1 MLDFLKSTVGR
12 KYLMGISGLVWM
24 GFIFG
29 HMAGNM
35 LILVS
40 ADAYN
45 SYGHAIVTN
54 KLLLYGTEVVLVL
67 ALFTH
72 VFTAISLTI
81 QNKKAR
87 GDVGYAMGP
96 NGNKAATWASRTM
109 AVQGS
114 AILAFVILH
123 LATFKYGTHYET
135 VVNGVQMR
143 DLHKLIVEIFHSTG
157 YVVWYLVALVLLM
170 FHLSHGA
177 HSIFQSFGIL
187 ERKMQQDLKKFAWT
201 YAVVV
206 VAGFLSQPL
215 YVFLIHR

>member
-1 MLDFLKSTVGR
+1 MIDFLRSTVGR
-12 KYLMGISGLVWM
+12 KYLMGITGLVWM

-29 HMAGNM
+29 HMAGNL

-54 KLLLYGTEVVLVL
+54 KILLYGTEITLLL
-67 ALFTH
+67 AITVH
-72 VFTAISLTI
+72 VASAISLTM
-81 QNKKAR
+81 QNRGAR
-87 GDVGYAMGP
+87 NNRYKMNP
-96 NGNKAATWASRTM
+96 NGEKGSSWASKNM
-109 AVQGS
+109 GLQGS
-114 AILAFVILH
+114 IILAFIILH
-123 LATFKYGTHYET
+123 LITFKYGTHYDTE
-135 VVNGVQMR
+135 VAGVKMR
-143 DLHKLIVEIFHSTG
+143 DLHRLIVEVFHKPG
-157 YVVWYLVALVLLM
+157 YIVWYVVALVLMM

-187 ERKMQQDLKKFAWT
+187 ERKMQDKLKKFAWT

-215 YVFLIHR
+215 YVYLIHQ